1 LPGVKPER
9 LNDRDAVIKFSN
21 KFVIKQVLGKEKK
34 LAVNP
39 PIAIKKMSLLNAARQ
54 SHGSRAAL
62 YSMRLQSRSKAPPW
76 QAPRNDIFF
85 IDL

>member
-1 LPGVKPER
+1 LPGVKSER
-9 LNDRDAVIKFSN
+9 LNNRDAVIKFSN

-39 PIAIKKMSLLNAARQ
+39 PIAIKKMSLSAARQ

-62 YSMRLQSRSKAPPW
+62 YSMRLQSRSKARPW
-76 QAPRNDIFF
+76 QAPQ
-85 IDL
+85 